1 MVQFFNS
8 KLEKKVEKNGKK
20 KMKIEGESYKTI
32 WFVDNLVKIIDQTK
46 LPHKFVI
53 KDLKNVK
60 DAINAIKTMEVRG
73 APLIGATAAYG
84 LALSIIEKND
94 LSFLKKS
101 SEELIA
107 SRPTA
112 INLKWAVDR
121 MMKKLNGINE
131 KDILKIALEEAK
143 VIKEEDEGFCKN
155 IGLNGLKII
164 EEISNKKK
172 DTVNILTHC
181 NAGWLATIDWGT
193 ATSPIYHAHQKGI
206 KVHVWVDETRPRNQG
221 ANLTSYEL
229 NEEGISNTVITDNAG
244 GILMQRGQVDMCI
257 VGTDRTLSNGDVC
270 NKIGTYL
277 KALSA
282 KDNNVPFY
290 VALPSS
296 TIDWSIKDHKQIP
309 IEERN
314 SEELSYVEGIDEN
327 NEIKKVRI
335 YPKKSKSLNLAFDV
349 TPAKLVT
356 GLITEKGICEA
367 SEKGLKGLFK

>member
-1 MVQFFNS
+1 
-8 KLEKKVEKNGKK
+8 
-20 KMKIEGESYKTI
+20 MKIDGKSHRTI
-32 WFVDNLVKIIDQTK
+32 WFENNMVKIIDQTK
-46 LPHKFVI
+46 LPHQFVV
-53 KDLKNVK
+53 KDLKTVK
-60 DAINAIKTMEVRG
+60 DSINAIKNMEVRG

-84 LALSIIEKND
+84 LVLSINENND
-94 LSFLKKS
+94 LSFLKQS
-101 SEELIA
+101 SEQLIN

-121 MMKKLNGINE
+121 MMKKLSGVNN
-131 KDILKIALEEAK
+131 KDILNIALEEAK
-143 VIKEEDEGFCKN
+143 AIAEEDVNFCKN

-164 EEISNKKK
+164 EEIANKKK

-229 NEEGISNTVITDNAG
+229 NEEGIPNTIIADNTG

-277 KALSA
+277 KALAA

-296 TIDWSIKDHKQIP
+296 TIDWKIKDHKEIP

-314 SEELSYVEGIDEN
+314 SEELSHVEGLDKDN
-327 NEIKKVRI
+327 KLQKVLI
-335 YPKKSKSLNLAFDV
+335 YPQKSKAMNLAFDV
-349 TPAKLVT
+349 TPAKYVT
-356 GLITEKGICEA
+356 GLITEKGVCEA
-367 SEKGLKGLFK
+367 SEQGLKGLFK